1 MSFCHQ
7 NTKRKIA
14 IVILLLAI
22 FPFIALAQA
31 PPPPPPPPG
40 EGSNNGGT
48 ADAEAQII
56 SELNAFKSKLQS
68 LKQKFNS
75 LQQDAATVLRPVYLV
90 YGHTFVP
97 NVSGNKIDI
106 DINNFTKE
114 KYSSF
119 TKLYEKFLSEK
130 YPDLKENFIGVL
142 GEEVAV
148 LFVISFVD
156 MIQDA
161 IGYYLKAINIDL
173 TKSAQEVKDNAKC
186 FLEKINNVPVDIK
199 QSSDMFKKVDFGLS
213 VFRCL
218 MGFLKGL
225 SDFRDVN
232 AWFESIGITFDRYF
246 DKDALSQ
253 TVAVLSSGGNF
264 DSPSNY
270 PKELHGLI
278 EPARHLIEIA
288 NLADT
293 LAKLKNFAGNVIYNF
308 LANLL
313 NSSGN
318 DDVKTAI
325 ALFPVA
331 MENIYN
337 HYAAFVSGLKQ
348 ATTLR
353 DLNVGYKNLGEQGNN
368 LNYEFNAGIDSYCKW
383 QIIQGGD
390 LKEYEKCTFTSLIN
404 KSGQVEYKTWAL
416 GSLLFAQG
424 TFDSGQEKN
433 ASPPLGGNV
442 GGSNNGEKIFDENC
456 SVSCSSGMCLRDQ
469 NGKLLECVQETRIDE
484 NCLTTICS
492 SGRCL
497 KDQDGKFLK
506 CMPERIFNDCSIY
519 YNPDNICT
527 PALLACCSDFG
538 KKCVSGKCVSMG
550 SDILPPVLTDPCLSP
565 ENISKCDLKTEKC
578 VDDGKGNAICV
589 PKDSETGGGDGKK
602 KNFCS
607 SMPEPKEGEIII
619 PNPLC
624 DSTLLELIRRIGTFL
639 QWLAIILAPAI
650 FIIAGIMYLISGGNP
665 ERVKTASKMML
676 WAAIGFVIILL
687 SFGLV
692 NVIMDLIGYR

>member
-1 MSFCHQ
+1 MLL
-7 NTKRKIA
+7 NTISRKYK
-14 IVILLLAI
+14 IVITVLSLIVIAFVAI
-22 FPFIALAQA
+22 AQG
-31 PPPPPPPPG
+31 PPPPPSLPVGRG
-40 EGSNNGGT
+40 EAT
-48 ADAEAQII
+48 ADEQTI
-56 SELNAFKSKLQS
+56 SALNAFKDKLET

-97 NVSGNKIDI
+97 NVSGNRIDI
-106 DINNFTKE
+106 EINNFTKE
-114 KYSSF
+114 KYSNF

-130 YPDLKENFIGVL
+130 YPDLKEDFTGVL
-142 GEEVAV
+142 GEEVGV
-148 LFVISFVD
+148 LYIVSIAGF
-156 MIQDA
+156 IQDA
-161 IGYYLKAINIDL
+161 IDYYLKAMNIDL
-173 TKSAQEVKDNAKC
+173 KKSSREVINNAKC
-186 FLEKINNVPVDIK
+186 FLEKINNVPADIK

-218 MGFLKGL
+218 MGFLRGL
-225 SDFRDVN
+225 VDFRDVN
-232 AWFESIGITFDRYF
+232 DWFKATGTKFEFF
-246 DKDALSQ
+246 DKRALSQ
-253 TVAVLSSGGNF
+253 TRAILSQGGNF

-288 NLADT
+288 NLAST
-293 LAKLKNFAGNVIYNF
+293 LVKLKNFTGDMIYNF
-308 LANLL
+308 IANLL
-313 NSSGN
+313 NAPGN

-331 MENIYN
+331 VENIYN

-348 ATTLR
+348 ATTLG

-404 KSGQVEYKTWAL
+404 KSGQVEYKTWAF
-416 GSLLFAQG
+416 GSLLSAQG
-424 TFDSGQEKN
+424 TFDPGQEKN

-442 GGSNNGEKIFDENC
+442 GGSNNSEKIFDENC
-456 SVSCSSGMCLRDQ
+456 SDSCSSGMCLRDQ
-469 NGKLLECVQETRIDE
+469 NGKLLECVEETQIDE

-506 CMPERIFNDCSIY
+506 CMPENIFNDCSIY

-550 SDILPPVLTDPCLSP
+550 SDILPPVLTNPCLSP
-565 ENISKCDLKTEKC
+565 ENISKCDAKTEKC

-607 SMPEPKEGEIII
+607 PMPEPKEGEIII

-650 FIIAGIMYLISGGNP
+650 FIIAGIMYLVSGGNP